1 MSEQNVSASKAKQA
15 VADSIEAQKA
25 TNTSRLAK
33 MGLLIAVSV
42 ILSFIHFPILPS
54 APFLELEI
62 SDVPILISGFA
73 FGPIPGIIV
82 AGISIFLH
90 DILVGPSSG
99 LYGAIMHIIAVFV
112 FVLVSGLIYKHKK
125 TRVSA
130 IIGLAAGGLG
140 MVLIMIPANIIVTPV
155 FMGAPREAVYAM
167 LLPAIIPFNLIKAV
181 LDAII
186 VFVIYKRISPFLHR

>member
-1 MSEQNVSASKAKQA
+1 MSEKAVSSNQAKQV
-15 VADSIEAQKA
+15 VADNIEKQKSS
-25 TNTSRLAK
+25 NTVKLSK

-73 FGPIPGIIV
+73 FGPISGLV
-82 AGISIFLH
+82 VGAISIFLH
-90 DILVGPSSG
+90 DIMVGPASG
-99 LYGAIMHIIAVFV
+99 LYGSIMHVIAAFV

-125 TRVSA
+125 SRKSA
-130 IIGLAAGGLG
+130 LIGLIAGGLS
-140 MVLIMIPANIIVTPV
+140 MTLVMIPANLIVTPL
-155 FMGAPREAVYAM
+155 FLGAPRAAVQAM
-167 LLPAIIPFNLIKAV
+167 ILPAILPFNLIKAV
-181 LDAII
+181 VDAVI